1 MKKNCS
7 NNRLVNK
14 FSAHF
19 GDTQYKQKGVI
30 SPLMIGGVVV
40 IGIIVFLIA
49 SGSLKFSGYIKT
61 DSSKPQEKQDSTQNT
76 QPISKPTEK
85 PKSEVNLN
93 SEPFTDSKLRFSVS
107 YPEGWTVSSTSNG
120 VNILKPSTTKGAG
133 QADALV
139 SVVKGELG
147 ELKDS
152 KLATIADLH
161 KVYIKKQFGNVE
173 FTGEKE
179 VKVGSI
185 DGFEVDFKGTLNSE
199 NMQAKYTILKGT
211 SSLFALIEVA
221 NAGMWGNFEK
231 ELDASVQTFKMQ

>member
-1 MKKNCS
+1 MKHSARFS
-7 NNRLVNK
+7 NTFRE
-14 FSAHF
+14 
-19 GDTQYKQKGVI
+19 KGVI
-30 SPLMIGGVVV
+30 SPLLIGGVVV
-40 IGIIVFLIA
+40 IGIIVFLVA
-49 SGSLKFSGYIKT
+49 SGTLKFSGYIRT
-61 DSSKPQEKQDSTQNT
+61 DSNKPQENQGTAQAPKQTPQS
-76 QPISKPTEK
+76 TEK
-85 PKSEVNLN
+85 PKSEVKLN
-93 SEPFTDSKLRFSVS
+93 PEPFTDSKLGFSIS
-107 YPEGWTVSSTSNG
+107 YPQGWTVSSTTNG
-120 VNILKPSTTKGAG
+120 VNILKPSSTKGAG

-185 DGFEVDFKGTLNSE
+185 DSFEVDFKGTLNSE
-199 NMQAKYTILKGT
+199 NMQAKYIILKGT
-211 SSLFALIEVA
+211 NSLFALIEVA

-231 ELDASVQTFKMQ
+231 ELNASVQTFKMQ